1 LSGESCI
8 PHGYSPDN
16 MIGVIRVANSRI
28 LIVDDEELIRD
39 LIKEYISLENFVADE
54 AVDGIQAL
62 QLFKQFNYDLIILDV
77 MMPGMDGWSLCRE
90 IRKTSQVPVIMLT
103 ARGEEYDKLLGFE
116 LGVDDYMVKP
126 FSPRELLARMKA
138 IMRRSV
144 VRDEPDDY
152 ISFEGLTII
161 FDSHNVYVDDNLV
174 NLTPKEYDL
183 LSFFARNT
191 NRAYGV
197 QAISLKP
204 EARNEKYTFKA
215 VGRYDD
221 ISGNSSYT
229 AMAFSNSISGKFLYP
244 HESKR
249 Y

>member
-1 LSGESCI
+1 MYI
-8 PHGYSPDN
+8 RGYSPDN
-16 MIGVIRVANSRI
+16 IIEVIRVGSRI

-39 LIKEYISLENFVADE
+39 LIKEYISLEDFVVDE
-54 AVDGIQAL
+54 AVDGVQAL
-62 QLFKQFNYDLIILDV
+62 QLFKQYNYDLIILDV
-77 MMPGMDGWSLCRE
+77 MMPGMDGWSVCRE

-144 VRDEPDDY
+144 ARDEPDDY
-152 ISFEGLTII
+152 ISFEGLTIV

-191 NRAYGV
+191 NRVFSREQLLDSVWGYDFIGDTRTVDTHIKMLRESLGV
-197 QAISLKP
+197 Y
-204 EARNEKYTFKA
+204 R
-215 VGRYDD
+215 
-221 ISGNSSYT
+221 
-229 AMAFSNSISGKFLYP
+229 KFIVTVWGTGYKF
-244 HESKR
+244 ETGGQK
-249 Y
+249 

>member
-1 LSGESCI
+1 MGNKRL
-8 PHGYSPDN
+8 
-16 MIGVIRVANSRI
+16 

-39 LIKEYISLENFVADE
+39 VIKEYISRENLVADE
-54 AVDGIQAL
+54 AADGIQAL

-77 MMPGMDGWSLCRE
+77 MMPGMDGWNVCRE

-144 VRDEPDDY
+144 RDEPDDY
-152 ISFEGLTII
+152 ISLEGLTIV
-161 FDSHNVYVDDNLV
+161 FDAHNVYVDDQLV
-174 NLTPKEYDL
+174 NLTPKEYEL

-191 NRAYGV
+191 NRVFSREQLLDLVWGYDFMGDTRTVDTHIKMLRESLGV
-197 QAISLKP
+197 YRKFIVTVWGTGYKF
-204 EARNEKYTFKA
+204 ETG
-215 VGRYDD
+215 GR
-221 ISGNSSYT
+221 
-229 AMAFSNSISGKFLYP
+229 K
-244 HESKR
+244 
-249 Y
+249 